1 VMASE
6 YATRWAKVRRHLPT
20 RPSGRLPRPSFKD
33 GRQRGRM
40 SGQPPWSPV
49 PPPQQMYDPNALL
62 RHIDQTTTQTYH
74 WIRIG
79 IIVIIILLIAI
90 VLIG

>member
-1 VMASE
+1 
-6 YATRWAKVRRHLPT
+6 
-20 RPSGRLPRPSFKD
+20 
-33 GRQRGRM
+33 M